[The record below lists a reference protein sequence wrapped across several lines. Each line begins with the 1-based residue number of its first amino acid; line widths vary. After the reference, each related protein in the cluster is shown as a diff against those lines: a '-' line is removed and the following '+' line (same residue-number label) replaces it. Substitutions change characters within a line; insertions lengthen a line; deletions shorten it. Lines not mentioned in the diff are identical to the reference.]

1 MRFKMV
7 TDDHF
12 VPHNQIFEEGNY
24 QPLIFTFISKIQD
37 FIFTIKKK
45 KNSPTYKDLELKT
58 AIFLPA
64 NFPIHVEMNKYT
76 LHDYTVCIYVTFF
89 FFFLKSLH

>member
-12 VPHNQIFEEGNY
+12 VPHYQIFEEGNY

-45 KNSPTYKDLELKT
+45 KFTYLQRFRTQDSNL
-58 AIFLPA
+58 
-64 NFPIHVEMNKYT
+64 
-76 LHDYTVCIYVTFF
+76 
-89 FFFLKSLH
+89 SSR